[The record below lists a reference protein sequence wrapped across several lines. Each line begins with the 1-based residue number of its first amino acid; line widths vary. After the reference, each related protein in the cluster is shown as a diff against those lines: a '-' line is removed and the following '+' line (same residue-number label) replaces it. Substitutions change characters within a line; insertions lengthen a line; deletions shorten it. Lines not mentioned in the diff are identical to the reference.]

1 MPEQATKTQD
11 KAQPTTADG
20 REQARSALQ
29 VSMDR
34 RG

>member
-11 KAQPTTADG
+11 KTQPKTADT
-20 REQARSALQ
+20 REQARTALQ